1 MNKTQILNVLRFRIL
16 FTFLDVTGSGTV
28 SIYKGIGC
36 NRKNTELKQKNTL
49 VLFLFSGLLDESCYL
64 SHFKNRLK
72 YFPNVLLALDPMYFS
87 WWDFFTLQIYS
98 LCTKVLP

>member
-72 YFPNVLLALDPMYFS
+72 YFPNVLLALDPMYFMVG
-87 WWDFFTLQIYS
+87 FLHVTNLFS
-98 LCTKVLP
+98 LH